1 MSEIKDDVNSR
12 GEREIK
18 DDANSGSDIASNAR
32 YQRVRERWRYKVA
45 MTTARKA
52 QT

>member
-18 DDANSGSDIASNAR
+18 DDANSGSDIAISKSE
-32 YQRVRERWRYKVA
+32 REMEVQGGDDHSEKS
-45 MTTARKA
+45 TDLN
-52 QT
+52 